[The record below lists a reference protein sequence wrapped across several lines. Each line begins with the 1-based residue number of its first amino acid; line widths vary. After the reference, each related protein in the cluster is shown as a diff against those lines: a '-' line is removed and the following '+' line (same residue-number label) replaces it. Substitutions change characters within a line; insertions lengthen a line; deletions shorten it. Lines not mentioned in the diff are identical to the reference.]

1 MRLQR
6 YSRRLAALAWLA
18 MATIAIAGF
27 AAFDPPTGELD
38 PLAIIDLTEQSA
50 TRAAIVGLAPSPNLA
65 PAPTVSPQT
74 DRKSTSFDQPLPV
87 AVKESRFTTPP
98 TTTTT
103 TTSTTLPPT
112 TTTTTTT
119 TTPPVPTTTPTE
131 VEQWRPLVS
140 VYFPEGEIDHALKV
154 LWCES
159 RGTVDATH
167 PTSFAAGLFQHLPKY
182 WSQRSIAAGFAGA
195 DIYEPTANVGVAAW
209 LVTTQGWYHWDASK
223 HCWG

>member
-38 PLAIIDLTEQSA
+38 PVAIIDLTEQSA

-65 PAPTVSPQT
+65 PAPTVQT
-74 DRKSTSFDQPLPV
+74 EFKSTSFDQPLPL

-98 TTTTT
+98 TTTT
-103 TTSTTLPPT
+103 LPP
-112 TTTTTTT
+112 TTTTTT
-119 TTPPVPTTTPTE
+119 TTPPVPTTTPAE
-131 VEQWRPLVS
+131 VERWRPLVS
-140 VYFPEGEIDHALKV
+140 VYFPEDEIDHALKV

-182 WSQRSIAAGFAGA
+182 WSQRSIAAGFVGA
-195 DIYEPTANVGVAAW
+195 DIYDPTANVGVAAW